1 MKIIIIG
8 AGVVGNTIAT
18 RLSSEA
24 HDVIVIEKD
33 ERRIKEISES
43 LDVKVIH
50 GSGSSPKVLMDAGV
64 EHSDMVIAVTDSDEV
79 NMIACMIAGS
89 QSRIPKKIA
98 RIREPDYV
106 NYTQIFDKNY
116 LDLDFNINPEKA
128 AAERIMR
135 IIEVSGA
142 LDVVEFADGRVKLV
156 GIKLTPTCGAVGQK
170 LKDLKDLHPE
180 HRVIIVAIYRGS
192 ETIIPSGSTVLE
204 TGDLVFAV
212 TVPDEIPNLLK
223 LLGRKEKTGNKI
235 MMVGGGDIGFYLAQ
249 WLEKRGYSVKIIERN
264 EARALFLADK
274 LKKAIVL
281 RGDGTD
287 QNLLIEENVMDIDS
301 FIAVTNDEEAN
312 ILSALL
318 AKRLGANRCISLIDK
333 PEYLS
338 MVSTIGIDVSVSPR
352 LESVSSILQFVRKG
366 KILNV
371 TQLMEE
377 RVEAIETVAMETS
390 DIVSRPLKEIK
401 FPKGSLIGAVIRENG
416 EVIIPEGETQIQPG
430 DKIVIFCLAKIV
442 SKIEKML
449 MVKPEYF

>member
-1 MKIIIIG
+1 MKVIIIG
-8 AGVVGNTIAT
+8 AGVVGHTIAK

-24 HDVIVIEKD
+24 QDVVIIERDEK
-33 ERRIKEISES
+33 RIKEISES

-50 GSGSSPKVLMDAGV
+50 GSGSNPKVLMDAGV
-64 EHSDMVIAVTDSDEV
+64 EQSDMVIAVTDSDEV
-79 NMIACMIAGS
+79 NMIACLIAGS
-89 QSRIPKKIA
+89 QSRVPKKIA

-106 NYTQIFDKNY
+106 NYTQIFEKDY

-128 AAERIMR
+128 AAERILK
-135 IIEVSGA
+135 IIEVPGA
-142 LDVVEFADGRVKLV
+142 VDVAEFAESKVKLV

-170 LKDLKDLHPE
+170 LKDLKDLHPD

-192 ETIIPSGSTVLE
+192 ETIIPNGGTVLLA
-204 TGDLVFAV
+204 GDLVFAV
-212 TVPDEIPNLLK
+212 TVPAEIPNLVQ

-235 MMVGGGDIGFYLAQ
+235 MLVGGGDIGFHLAQ
-249 WLEKRGYSVKIIERN
+249 WLEKKGFSVKVIERN
-264 EARALFLADK
+264 EKRAEFIADR
-274 LKKAIVL
+274 LNKAIVI

-287 QNLLIEENVMDIDS
+287 QNLLMEENVMDIDT

-312 ILSALL
+312 ILSSLL

-338 MVSTIGIDVSVSPR
+338 MVSTIGIDVGVSPR
-352 LESVSSILQFVRKG
+352 LASVSGILQFVRRG
-366 KILNV
+366 KILAV

-377 RVEAIETVAMETS
+377 RVEAIETVAMETA

-401 FPKGSLIGAVIRENG
+401 FPQGALIGAVVRENG
-416 EVIIPEGETQIQPG
+416 DVVIPEGETLIQPG
-430 DKIVIFCLAKIV
+430 DKVIIFTLAKAV